1 MVFHDG
7 EQVPQST
14 IKRLNDQIDLSR
26 HDIES
31 IETYIAKQDEASISI
46 EQVRLLRGLQDMYRH
61 RIVSNREEISE
72 CKLKLKVCAERSLA
86 L

>member
-1 MVFHDG
+1 VS
-7 EQVPQST
+7 QST
-14 IKRLNDQIDLSR
+14 IKLLKDQIDLSQ

-46 EQVRLLRGLQDMYRH
+46 EQVRLLRGLQDMYRQ
-61 RIVSNREEISE
+61 RIVSHQAEISD
-72 CKLKLKVCAERSLA
+72 CKLRLEVSIERSLA

>member
-1 MVFHDG
+1 M
-7 EQVPQST
+7 PQSI
-14 IKRLNDQIDLSR
+14 IKLLKHQIIESQ

-46 EQVRLLRGLQDMYRH
+46 EQVLLLRGLQDMYRQ
-61 RIVSNREEISE
+61 RIVSHCEEISE
-72 CKLKLKVCAERSLA
+72 CKSKLEACTERSLT